1 MVLRW
6 YSTLTIRRYLM
17 PPILNTT
24 LLFATQLAVIGIC
37 FGSYLTAQFAR
48 VKFLVVGCEQGAA
61 CTMSVLQTRGSDA
74 YHLRAPR

>member
-1 MVLRW
+1 MVLKW

-24 LLFATQLAVIGIC
+24 LLFA
-37 FGSYLTAQFAR
+37 R
-48 VKFLVVGCEQGAA
+48 VQFLVAGCEQGAA